1 MVLGDGG
8 GGIRTLTGSQARVRC
23 TSAVASYGAV
33 TQHFLFSIG
42 VAHAP
47 LRDPSAQS
55 LRLSIGEATID
66 GLVLLFVAM
75 NGKC

>member
-1 MVLGDGG
+1 MTSRRLHRFLAYVIISCA
-8 GGIRTLTGSQARVRC
+8 IRLRHILRA
-23 TSAVASYGAV
+23 YP
-33 TQHFLFSIG
+33 HNFLFSIG